1 VDEPSISEPMIREQ
15 LGDALKTATVAQ
27 DQCAASLVRL
37 ILAALKERDD
47 QARSEGQHGG
57 LSDAEVIALLQAM
70 IDHRCDSGQRYEEGG
85 HLELAQREAEEIDV
99 IKRFLPSKLD
109 EAACAE
115 VVNQVISELGACKLK
130 DAGRVMTEL
139 KSRYPNRMDFARAR
153 RMICQQLG

>member
-70 IDHRCDSGQRYEEGG
+70 IDHRCDSGRRYEEGG

>member
-1 VDEPSISEPMIREQ
+1 MIREQ

-27 DQCAASLVRL
+27 DHCAAGIVRL

-47 QARSEGQHGG
+47 HARSEGQHEG
-57 LSDAEVIALLQAM
+57 LPDAEVIALLQAM
-70 IDHRCDSGQRYEEGG
+70 IDQRCDSGRRYEEGG

-99 IKRFLPSKLD
+99 IKRFLPPKLD
-109 EAACAE
+109 EATCAE

-153 RMICQQLG
+153 RLICRQLG